1 MTENDKEEKRKFEQ
15 PRKIL
20 NKSFKEISV
29 EEGDFDVKRGRGRPP
44 KKNSSIQISC
54 DFDCEE
60 SVLLNVTMQH
70 SPSKMKPYH
79 SNISETNVKSS
90 NVVIE
95 NKDQNAQCNNE
106 TTPKRGR
113 GRPPKAKPFG
123 GHSVLFGLKRKKKR
137 LLNDKKDKN
146 LEQKQFQNETGISN
160 QQNYCDRESV
170 TSIKVSKIHSENSNF
185 NENAEK
191 SPQNLQKGLPN
202 TTPEIAVEK
211 VVELEDFQVK
221 PNCSPEAQFDRL
233 NDQEEFKDGQDDV
246 ILALNQSNVKRGR
259 GRPTKRKPGSDQ
271 LPSAQ
276 FSQQKYI
283 DFSKSE
289 DITEDIESDFDEVPP
304 KKQVLSLEQN
314 PSGSERKSE
323 LRKKRGRPPKSRP
336 DPPDE
341 QISEL
346 EQNDLKNDESFPKV
360 TKIKLLK
367 TSVKS
372 SYAVIENKDQN
383 EAIPKRG
390 RGRPPKAKPFGGHSG
405 LFGLKKKKK
414 IKITKLKKNRSPKLS
429 LIKKMLKNRKL
440 KKCAKEDSSV
450 ESSSKS
456 NDDDVEESCDEIG
469 NYMKTLGL
477 VPADQMH
484 QASTSSSIGGEKKK
498 KKRGRPRK
506 IILTKFEMNKNKNKL
521 CDIEEL
527 QKRNEE
533 MSREIWELSKIN
545 ADLQNRLN
553 YVPFLQEENHRLH
566 LALHAEKQK
575 LEKLSLQ
582 VMNLGW

>member
-1 MTENDKEEKRKFEQ
+1 MNG
-15 PRKIL
+15 
-20 NKSFKEISV
+20 N
-29 EEGDFDVKRGRGRPP
+29 
-44 KKNSSIQISC
+44 
-54 DFDCEE
+54 
-60 SVLLNVTMQH
+60 
-70 SPSKMKPYH
+70 
-79 SNISETNVKSS
+79 
-90 NVVIE
+90 
-95 NKDQNAQCNNE
+95 
-106 TTPKRGR
+106 
-113 GRPPKAKPFG
+113 
-123 GHSVLFGLKRKKKR
+123 
-137 LLNDKKDKN
+137 
-146 LEQKQFQNETGISN
+146 
-160 QQNYCDRESV
+160 
-170 TSIKVSKIHSENSNF
+170 
-185 NENAEK
+185 
-191 SPQNLQKGLPN
+191 
-202 TTPEIAVEK
+202 
-211 VVELEDFQVK
+211 
-221 PNCSPEAQFDRL
+221 
-233 NDQEEFKDGQDDV
+233 
-246 ILALNQSNVKRGR
+246 
-259 GRPTKRKPGSDQ
+259 Q

-276 FSQQKYI
+276 FSQQKYL

-314 PSGSERKSE
+314 PSGSEGKSE
-323 LRKKRGRPPKSRP
+323 FRKKRGRPPKSRP

-440 KKCAKEDSSV
+440 KKCAKEDSSE

-575 LEKLSLQ
+575 LEKLSQQ
-582 VMNLGW
+582 VMNFGW